1 MSWPTSA
8 WSTIDSSEL
17 LDEVNLA
24 FMGFDTTL
32 TRADLLKGLASV
44 SVLGWLAPAARA
56 IQTSKT
62 FEITE
67 QDLAIFEKALGLNFT
82 DAERKACLADV
93 KENFA
98 AMRDLAIPYATSPA
112 TALIPTGP
120 RPTIGS
126 KIDVRPTRSI
136 KKRPATDEDIAFL
149 SVSELASLIK
159 SKQLTPTEL
168 TSIYLERM
176 NRLNARLN
184 CVVSMDETGAM
195 EAARKATDEIAA
207 GRYRGPLHGIPYGI
221 KDLFSTKAMKTTWGA
236 ETFKDQLIDHD
247 ATVVRKL
254 ADAGA
259 ILIAKLSLGALAMD
273 DKWFGG
279 QTKNPW
285 NLDQGSSGS
294 SAGPASALAAGL
306 CGFTIG
312 TETLGSIVSPSQ
324 RCRVTGLRPTFG
336 RVSRDGAM
344 ALSWTMDKAGP
355 ICRTAEDC
363 LLVLAAICGADPGDL
378 SAEDRPL
385 VQRRKID
392 LKSLKIGILDDG
404 KPLDESDSNSAKW
417 LSAINELG
425 LKTTKVKITAP
436 EPATLIGLSVEA
448 AAAFDSITRTG
459 AVNEMKYSL
468 WPQIFR
474 AHRYFTAVEYVQSL
488 RQRTLAMQRFD
499 REFAD
504 FDLILGPDRGAQ
516 LLLIT
521 NLTGHPQM
529 YLPIGM
535 DGARPVGMSIVGRL
549 FDEATVCALGDAVQ
563 RITHEWAKR
572 PAL

>member
-1 MSWPTSA
+1 
-8 WSTIDSSEL
+8 
-17 LDEVNLA
+17 
-24 FMGFDTTL
+24 MGFDTTL
-32 TRADLLKGLASV
+32 TRADVLKGIAGL
-44 SVLGWLAPAARA
+44 SVLGWLAPTANAV
-56 IQTSKT
+56 QTTPKSPDL
-62 FEITE
+62 TE
-67 QDLAIFEKALGLNFT
+67 EDLKVFEKAAGLTFT

-93 KENFA
+93 KDNFA
-98 AMRDLAIPYATSPA
+98 AVRNLSIPYTAAPA

-120 RPTIGS
+120 KPAVST

-136 KKRPATDEDIAFL
+136 KKRPAKDEDIAFL
-149 SVSELASLIK
+149 SVSELAGLIQ

-168 TSIYLERM
+168 TAIYLK
-176 NRLNARLN
+176 RLHELNERLN
-184 CVVSMDETGAM
+184 CVVSMNDARAM
-195 EAARKATDEIAA
+195 EEARIATEEIKN

-221 KDLFSTKAMKTTWGA
+221 KDLFSTKTMKTTWGA
-236 ETFKDQLIDHD
+236 EPFKDQFIDHD

-254 ADAGA
+254 RDAGA
-259 ILIAKLSLGALAMD
+259 ILVAKLSLGALAMD

-294 SAGPASALAAGL
+294 SAGPASAMAAGL
-306 CGFTIG
+306 CAFTIG

-363 LLVLAAICGADPGDL
+363 LLVLAAICGSDPGDL

-385 VQRRKID
+385 IQRRGLD

-404 KPLDESDSNSAKW
+404 RPLDESDTNSPLW
-417 LSAINELG
+417 LNAIKTLG
-425 LKTTKVKITAP
+425 LKTTKVKITSP

-448 AAAFDSITRTG
+448 AAAFDAITQSG

-499 REFAD
+499 REFGD
-504 FDLILGPDRGAQ
+504 FDLILAPDRGAQ

-521 NLTGHPQM
+521 NLTGHPQL
-529 YLPIGM
+529 YLPVGV
-535 DGARPVGMSIVGRL
+535 DGSRSVGMSIIGQL
-549 FDEATVCALGDAVQ
+549 FDEATVCALGDAIQ
-563 RITHEWAKR
+563 RVTNEWSKR
-572 PAL
+572 PTF